1 MCFQPRK
8 GEGSA
13 GARWQS
19 PAEAEVPPDR
29 GGPCLS
35 GSGSQCEVTRLLC
48 LQSELKVQEVFRNEV
63 TGGTRR
69 IFFSVSVETYSELGS
84 SAWWDV

>member
-1 MCFQPRK
+1 MLPAPERR
-8 GEGSA
+8 GERWSSVA
-13 GARWQS
+13 VSRRSRGAARS
-19 PAEAEVPPDR
+19 